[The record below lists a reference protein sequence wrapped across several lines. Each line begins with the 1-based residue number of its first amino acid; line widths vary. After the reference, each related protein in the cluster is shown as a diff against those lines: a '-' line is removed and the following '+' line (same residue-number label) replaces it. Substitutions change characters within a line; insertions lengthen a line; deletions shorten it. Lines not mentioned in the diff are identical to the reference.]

1 LNAGRTRFSL
11 GKTPGR
17 GYNDSKGGRMTL
29 TVYFTD
35 GFNKT
40 FEVNDD
46 EDATLKRDDLLEY
59 GYQEK
64 TENAHIYYPASAIVR
79 IVVTSV

>member
-1 LNAGRTRFSL
+1 
-11 GKTPGR
+11 
-17 GYNDSKGGRMTL
+17 MTL
-29 TVYFTD
+29 TVYFAD

-40 FEVNDD
+40 FEVADD

-64 TENAHIYYPASAIVR
+64 SGDTHIYYPATAITR
-79 IVVTSV
+79 IVVSSV